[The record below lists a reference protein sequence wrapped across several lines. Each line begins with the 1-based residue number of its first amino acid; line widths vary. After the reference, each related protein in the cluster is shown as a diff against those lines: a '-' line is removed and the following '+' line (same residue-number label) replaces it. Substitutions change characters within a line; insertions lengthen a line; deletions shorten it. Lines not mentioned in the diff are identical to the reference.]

1 MPQKIF
7 ILPQKIQ
14 LDKASLSLARRNQSC
29 DSTSPDLVLLLEMF
43 FLSLCDVPEFHP
55 STVSH
60 LCYFR
65 PGVVC
70 TNNRLWNQIFF
81 LFFKMP
87 FPQVLPC
94 GFQLVLLGSGEEK
107 RGGFCVRN
115 SIWDVGT
122 SRGGNSA
129 LKREKQRGGEQ
140 VWRRCVIT
148 RAPGLNLK
156 PPPSWVEAGER
167 KFGQK
172 FQPFSCSSLCSHGNG
187 WSWGFFWG
195 FFSPWNEILSVNSCW
210 MIWASSPSAGWYLI
224 LFNY

>member
-1 MPQKIF
+1 MIPHPRIWFCFWKCF
-7 ILPQKIQ
+7 F
-14 LDKASLSLARRNQSC
+14 SLSVMSPN
-29 DSTSPDLVLLLEMF
+29 STQAQ
-43 FLSLCDVPEFHP
+43 FHT
-55 STVSH
+55 SAISG
-60 LCYFR
+60 
-65 PGVVC
+65 PGSFAQ
-70 TNNRLWNQIFF
+70 TTGSEIRFFF

-156 PPPSWVEAGER
+156 PPPSWAEAGER

-187 WSWGFFWG
+187 
-195 FFSPWNEILSVNSCW
+195 
-210 MIWASSPSAGWYLI
+210 
-224 LFNY
+224 